1 MILNK
6 MAYLKIKKII
16 LNEYKKG
23 YYDNAANI
31 KEIIDLDSY
40 DSVDENDIKYRHIEN
55 MVIYQNNM
63 VSFNS
68 FDRYMEC
75 NYVVLPA
82 YLWNFK
88 DEPKQNRKSKRYVKN
103 RKYK

>member
-1 MILNK
+1 MILDK

-31 KEIIDLDSY
+31 KEIIDLNSY
-40 DSVDENDIKYRHIEN
+40 DSIDENDIKYRHIEN

-75 NYVVLPA
+75 NYVVLLA

-88 DEPKQNRKSKRYVKN
+88 YEPKQNRKSKRYVKN

>member
-1 MILNK
+1 MILDK

-31 KEIIDLDSY
+31 KEIIDLNSY
-40 DSVDENDIKYRHIEN
+40 DSIDENDIKYRHIEN

-68 FDRYMEC
+68 FDRYMGC
-75 NYVVLPA
+75 NYVVPPA

-88 DEPKQNRKSKRYVKN
+88 YKPKQNRKSKRYVKN